1 MKKKLTLLLT
11 AMMVLVMAVFLGA
24 CSSSS
29 SSNSTSQSS
38 DASEVTITDATGKV
52 SVATNPKKVVVL
64 DFGVADTLRAL
75 GYEDVI
81 VGMPKGSVPTYLSD
95 LTSKDSITDV
105 GNLKEVNLETIA
117 NLEPDLIIASGRTSS
132 QLEDFQEIAPTIYF
146 STDTSDYW
154 NSVQKNVTE
163 LAKIFGS
170 SAKKEAKSQLSDID
184 DLIEETAEKNADTT
198 KTTLMLMLNE
208 GNMSGIAADGRYSFV
223 YEDLGFKAT
232 DLEIEE
238 SSHGA
243 KDSSSSSSSL
253 SSSSDTSS
261 SSSSSNQYHG
271 SGLSYESIS
280 EVNPDIIFV
289 VDRTLAIG
297 GDDSANSDILNND
310 LIQATNAGQN
320 NKIITLTSDLWYLS
334 GGGLESTKLMIE
346 EVAAYAGN

>member
-1 MKKKLTLLLT
+1 M
-11 AMMVLVMAVFLGA
+11 
-24 CSSSS
+24 
-29 SSNSTSQSS
+29 
-38 DASEVTITDATGKV
+38 
-52 SVATNPKKVVVL
+52 VVL

-75 GYEDVI
+75 GHEDVI
-81 VGMPKGSVPTYLSD
+81 VGMPKGSVPMYLSD
-95 LTSKDSITDV
+95 LTSKDSITDI

-132 QLEDFQEIAPTIYF
+132 QLEDFQEISPTIYF

-154 NSVQKNVTE
+154 NSLQKNVTE

-170 SAKKEAKSQLSDID
+170 SAKKESKSQLSDID

-223 YEDLGFKAT
+223 YEDLEFKAT
-232 DLEIEE
+232 DLEIEK

-243 KDSSSSSSSL
+243 KYSSSS
-253 SSSSDTSS
+253 SS

-271 SGLSYESIS
+271 FGLSYESIS

-320 NKIITLTSDLWYLS
+320 NKIIT
-334 GGGLESTKLMIE
+334 
-346 EVAAYAGN
+346 

>member
-1 MKKKLTLLLT
+1 MCLPIESLYGENMKKKLTLLLT
-11 AMMVLVMAVFLGA
+11 AVMVLVMAVFLGA
-24 CSSSS
+24 CSSNS
-29 SSNSTSQSS
+29 SSNSISQSS
-38 DASEVTITDATGKV
+38 DVSEVTITDATGKV

-81 VGMPKGSVPTYLSD
+81 VGMPKRSVPAYLSD

-132 QLEDFQEIAPTIYF
+132 QLEDFQEISPTIYF

-154 NSVQKNVTE
+154 NSLQKNVME

-184 DLIEETAEKNADTT
+184 DLIEEAAEKNADTT

-223 YEDLGFKAT
+223 YGDLGFKAT
-232 DLEIEE
+232 DLEIEK
-238 SSHGA
+238 SR
-243 KDSSSSSSSL
+243 
-253 SSSSDTSS
+253 
-261 SSSSSNQYHG
+261 HG

-320 NKIITLTSDLWYLS
+320 NKIITLTSDIWYLS

-346 EVAAYAGN
+346 EVAAYAGD

>member
-1 MKKKLTLLLT
+1 
-11 AMMVLVMAVFLGA
+11 
-24 CSSSS
+24 
-29 SSNSTSQSS
+29 
-38 DASEVTITDATGKV
+38 
-52 SVATNPKKVVVL
+52 
-64 DFGVADTLRAL
+64 
-75 GYEDVI
+75 
-81 VGMPKGSVPTYLSD
+81 
-95 LTSKDSITDV
+95 
-105 GNLKEVNLETIA
+105 
-117 NLEPDLIIASGRTSS
+117 
-132 QLEDFQEIAPTIYF
+132 
-146 STDTSDYW
+146 
-154 NSVQKNVTE
+154 
-163 LAKIFGS
+163 
-170 SAKKEAKSQLSDID
+170 
-184 DLIEETAEKNADTT
+184 
-198 KTTLMLMLNE
+198 
-208 GNMSGIAADGRYSFV
+208 MSGIAADGRYSFV

-243 KDSSSSSSSL
+243 KDSSSSSSS
-253 SSSSDTSS
+253 SSDTSS
-261 SSSSSNQYHG
+261 SSRSSNQYHG

>member
-1 MKKKLTLLLT
+1 MRSFKKCTSR
-11 AMMVLVMAVFLGA
+11 
-24 CSSSS
+24 SSS
-29 SSNSTSQSS
+29 
-38 DASEVTITDATGKV
+38 
-52 SVATNPKKVVVL
+52 
-64 DFGVADTLRAL
+64 GVRQAEA
-75 GYEDVI
+75 G
-81 VGMPKGSVPTYLSD
+81 
-95 LTSKDSITDV
+95 
-105 GNLKEVNLETIA
+105 
-117 NLEPDLIIASGRTSS
+117 
-132 QLEDFQEIAPTIYF
+132 
-146 STDTSDYW
+146 
-154 NSVQKNVTE
+154 QKNVTE

-243 KDSSSSSSSL
+243 KDSSSSS

>member
-11 AMMVLVMAVFLGA
+11 AVMVLVMAVFLGA

-29 SSNSTSQSS
+29 SSNSISQSS
-38 DASEVTITDATGKV
+38 DVSEVTITDATGKV

-81 VGMPKGSVPTYLSD
+81 VGMPKRSVPAYLSD

-132 QLEDFQEIAPTIYF
+132 QLEDFQEISPTIYF

-154 NSVQKNVTE
+154 NSLQKNVME

-170 SAKKEAKSQLSDID
+170 SSKKEAKSQLSDID
-184 DLIEETAEKNADTT
+184 DLIEEAAEKNADTT

-223 YEDLGFKAT
+223 YGDLRFKAT
-232 DLEIEE
+232 DLEIEK
-238 SSHGA
+238 SR
-243 KDSSSSSSSL
+243 
-253 SSSSDTSS
+253 
-261 SSSSSNQYHG
+261 HG

-320 NKIITLTSDLWYLS
+320 NKIITLTSDIWYLS

-346 EVAAYAGN
+346 EVAAYAGD

>member
-1 MKKKLTLLLT
+1 MCLPIESLYGENMKKKLTLLLT
-11 AMMVLVMAVFLGA
+11 AVMVLVMAVFLGA

-29 SSNSTSQSS
+29 SSNSISQSS
-38 DASEVTITDATGKV
+38 DVSEVTITDATGKV

-81 VGMPKGSVPTYLSD
+81 VGMPKRSVPAYLSD

-132 QLEDFQEIAPTIYF
+132 QLEDFQEISPTIYF

-154 NSVQKNVTE
+154 NSLQKNVME

-170 SAKKEAKSQLSDID
+170 SSKKEAKSQLSDID
-184 DLIEETAEKNADTT
+184 DLIEEAAEKNADTT

-223 YEDLGFKAT
+223 YGDLRFKAT
-232 DLEIEE
+232 DLEIEK
-238 SSHGA
+238 SR
-243 KDSSSSSSSL
+243 
-253 SSSSDTSS
+253 
-261 SSSSSNQYHG
+261 HG

-320 NKIITLTSDLWYLS
+320 NKIITLTSDIWYLS

-346 EVAAYAGN
+346 EVAAYAGD